1 MTTLATRGGFM
12 NRNLRVVP
20 AALWIAAMTGATF
33 AADLP
38 KEGTFDITACQVRVL
53 NRVEISTSRSM
64 SSYEQTGTSLSNP
77 PGGLFDTG
85 SNRCVGTATAIKGQI
100 VEDISFCIT
109 AFPDGGWI
117 HRKFT
122 RQPDGTYT
130 WDLVEATGRYEGIK
144 LDGKATTITGF
155 PMLKPDVALFCN
167 RQTGTYKLK

>member
-1 MTTLATRGGFM
+1 M
-12 NRNLRVVP
+12 NWNSGVVP
-20 AALWIAAMTGATF
+20 AALWIGAMTGAAF

-38 KEGTFDITACQVRVL
+38 KEGPLDITACQVRVL
-53 NRVEISTSRSM
+53 NRVEISESRAM

-77 PGGLFDTG
+77 PGGLFDKG
-85 SNRCVGTATAIKGQI
+85 ANRCVGIATSIKGQV

-109 AFPDGGWI
+109 VFPDGGWI

-130 WDLVEATGRYEGIK
+130 WNLVEAKGQYEGIK
-144 LDGKATTITGF
+144 LDGKATTIGGF
-155 PMLKPDVALFCN
+155 PALKPDVALFCN